1 MARTH
6 TFKGSASAGYG
17 YFAYIE
23 DGQLVIGEDW
33 GRDGGILYRG
43 PFSCKDVDHY
53 LHMLQKNAPKLYNSI
68 IQYYAKCEKFGI
80 SNASAKKEPYYVRYR
95 FKDSRDSRGNG
106 YSGYVNTDG
115 LLIIEQDDPRGGGV
129 RFEGRYEEA
138 SPVLAKLLLELRAHD
153 PVLYDDIEKYF
164 IKHGVKDESD
174 KRATHS
180 TGDERCTAVGY
191 CSEGDPRQKAVG
203 YYNDPSKKVNTNED
217 LKEKLGFDEATKT
230 ILFKVKLHKK
240 NRVVHKVLVRGR
252 FQADVIKKL
261 MPPISEVLTL
271 QTPSGDVFAI
281 RSDEI
286 SAVEFVD
293 EFSTG
298 ITFTED

>member
-17 YFAYIE
+17 YAAFIE
-23 DGQLVIGEDW
+23 DGQLVITEDW
-33 GRDGGILYRG
+33 GRDGGVLYRG
-43 PFSCKDVDHY
+43 SYRDADHY
-53 LHMLQKNAPKLYNSI
+53 LKILRNNAPKLYNSI
-68 IQYYAKCEKFGI
+68 LQWYAAE
-80 SNASAKKEPYYVRYR
+80 AAKEIIKKVSDAPVKEEDGVRYQ

-106 YSGYVNTDG
+106 YSGFIDEDNRLVLEY
-115 LLIIEQDDPRGGGV
+115 DDPRNGGAYFRGSYSKAV
-129 RFEGRYEEA
+129 EEGY
-138 SPVLAKLLLELRAHD
+138 LRNLKVHD

-164 IKHGVKDESD
+164 IKHGVKDE
-174 KRATHS
+174 T
-180 TGDERCTAVGY
+180 
-191 CSEGDPRQKAVG
+191 
-203 YYNDPSKKVNTNED
+203 D
-217 LKEKLGFDEATKT
+217 LKQKYGFDDATKT

-261 MPPISEVLTL
+261 MPPIPEVLTL
-271 QTPSGDVFAI
+271 QTPTGDVFAI

-293 EFSTG
+293 EFSNG
-298 ITFTED
+298 IEFREV